1 MSRLAWRTSRTVA
14 VGPHQVPCAEDLPGQ
29 ANHPGGI
36 RRDYPGM
43 RLVKTIAWPVVCL
56 RDYLVIDGFIE
67 WTVGRWIRQLAQS
80 RADFLEVGCGNM
92 SLRKYL
98 PAGVC
103 YNGFDL
109 SLAEFHLLRVLKAS
123 PDVNV
128 ALASATA
135 IPLPD
140 NCADL
145 LASTEVLEH
154 IPEIDKAVDEIRR
167 VARPGARFVCSIPNN
182 YGRKYAVKGANREH
196 VNNWTYD
203 EFVACMGNRG
213 FRLVRGLRKGYWIPL
228 PGWLARRMKA
238 SYQLPLKPAREYDC
252 TNFFCDFEVQ
262 K

>member
-1 MSRLAWRTSRTVA
+1 MSRLNWRTSRTVA
-14 VGPHQVPCAEDLPGQ
+14 VGPHRVPCAEDLPDQ
-29 ANHPGGI
+29 ANHPSGI
-36 RRDYPGM
+36 RRDCPRM
-43 RLVKTIAWPVVCL
+43 RLVKTIAWPGVSL
-56 RDYLVIDGFIE
+56 RDYLLIDGFIE
-67 WTVGRWIRQLAQS
+67 RTIGGWVRELA
-80 RADFLEVGCGNM
+80 RPGTDFLEIGCGNM
-92 SLRKYL
+92 GLRKYL

-109 SLAEFHLLRVLKAS
+109 SLAEFHLLGVLKS
-123 PDVNV
+123 GQEVNV

-140 NCADL
+140 GCADL

-154 IPEIDKAVDEIRR
+154 IPDIGKAVDEIRR

-182 YGRKYAVKGANREH
+182 YCRKYAVKGANREH

-203 EFVACMGNRG
+203 GFVAYMCGRG
-213 FRLVRGLRKGYWIPL
+213 FRLVRGLRKGYWIRL

-238 SYQLPLKPAREYDC
+238 SFQLPLRPAKEYDC
-252 TNFFCDFEVQ
+252 TNFFCDFEVE